1 MKQRTVVMQ
10 TVSPGKLIKASSPVR
25 LSPPSLESLIERH
38 PVASLETSGAYRMSP
53 TRKLVRLPVSSPR
66 EGYREDV
73 EKMHLMSPIRTSN
86 QLLPESDPPSVLFSP
101 SRIPIPQSR
110 PESIRKQLSFEEAT
124 VPHSQSIYSERISS
138 QVSEARSLLHSLRG
152 SPRKESPAVK
162 RGLEEL
168 KTATAALAEIGKVI
182 GKTAQL
188 LTKSANFLDKS
199 VEAVSLP
206 GYYRRHEY
214 PHSHRLMHSPS

>member
-1 MKQRTVVMQ
+1 MQ
-10 TVSPGKLIKASSPVR
+10 TVSPGKLIKTSSPVR
-25 LSPPSLESLIERH
+25 LPPPPLESLIERH
-38 PVASLETSGAYRMSP
+38 PVTSLETSGAYRMSP

-66 EGYREDV
+66 DGYREDV
-73 EKMHLMSPIRTSN
+73 EKMHMMSPIRASN
-86 QLLPESDPPSVLFSP
+86 QLMPESDPPSLLFSP
-101 SRIPIPQSR
+101 DRIPIPQPR
-110 PESIRKQLSFEEAT
+110 PESIRKQLSYDEAT
-124 VPHSQSIYSERISS
+124 GPHSQSIYSERISS
-138 QVSEARSLLHSLRG
+138 QVSEARSLLQSLRG
-152 SPRKESPAVK
+152 SPGKESPVVK

-188 LTKSANFLDKS
+188 LSNSAKFLDKS
-199 VEAVSLP
+199 VDSVNLP

>member
-10 TVSPGKLIKASSPVR
+10 TVSPGKLIKSSSPVR
-25 LSPPSLESLIERH
+25 ISPPSLESLIERL
-38 PVASLETSGAYRMSP
+38 PVTSLETSGAYRMSP
-53 TRKLVRLPVSSPR
+53 TRQLVRLPVSSPR

-73 EKMHLMSPIRTSN
+73 EKMHLMSPIRAAN
-86 QLLPESDPPSVLFSP
+86 QLMPESDPPSRLISP
-101 SRIPIPQSR
+101 SRIPTSHPL
-110 PESIRKQLSFEEAT
+110 PESIRKQLSFEET
-124 VPHSQSIYSERISS
+124 NSPLSQSIYSERISS
-138 QVSEARSLLHSLRG
+138 HVSEARNLLRSLRG
-152 SPRKESPAVK
+152 SPSKEPPAVK
-162 RGLEEL
+162 KCLQEL

-188 LTKSANFLDKS
+188 LTNSANFLDKS